1 MVYFNFI
8 TVSLTYRKTHLYSV
22 SQRFVVNLQSWAS
35 ITTPI
40 LLWSISFCPE
50 RPLAPTPCL
59 PSTLGTTNV
68 RSQKLLVDGIQP
80 VAVLC
85 PSAHPRSPARP
96 SVGRTP
102 LILRPQGPVPSW
114 VLGCSGHLCVGPGV
128 NMVHFSQAHIH
139 KWTCWVMWQVGICI
153 SKETPKWFSEV
164 AVPFYNPV
172 SNI

>member
-1 MVYFNFI
+1 M
-8 TVSLTYRKTHLYSV
+8 

-96 SVGRTP
+96 SVGRT
-102 LILRPQGPVPSW
+102 LVGLRPHGPVPSW
-114 VLGCSGHLCVGPGV
+114 VLGCRGHLCAGPGV
-128 NMVHFSQAHIH
+128 NMAHFSQAHIH
-139 KWTCWVMWQVGICI
+139 KWACWVMWQVGICI